1 MDHQHPH
8 QHPHEHTHDE
18 HGEGVG
24 FEDDGTE
31 LGGRRT
37 HDRVAH
43 STGSSTPPDAADTA
57 AAQTLLPVVRQPGGY
72 PKGLLLLDDADQLTD
87 HGGKAVSPVTD
98 AGMPYRYKV
107 RLAGRSAYATTA
119 DEVLALFVSDYPLPT
134 PGEVRTKQEVALD
147 LVRSRGQHCLGV
159 MVNQVAL
166 AILGGGLTSEE
177 EQVLQRSAELDETGP
192 ITTTHCERWTH
203 PSVAMVLMGDLYA
216 AQYGRYEP
224 PTGNV
229 VFLFP
234 GNAERYLTDLAEL
247 GLLALSQNPA
257 WSSAPLVEVAGR

>member
-8 QHPHEHTHDE
+8 QHPHEHTDDESGDGGGPEDNGQREHD
-18 HGEGVG
+18 H
-24 FEDDGTE
+24 
-31 LGGRRT
+31 
-37 HDRVAH
+37 VAH
-43 STGSSTPPDAADTA
+43 RENSSTPLDASDAVP
-57 AAQTLLPVVRQPGGY
+57 AQTLLPVVRQPDGY
-72 PKGLLLLDDADQLTD
+72 PTGLLLLDDADQLID
-87 HGGKAVSPVTD
+87 HGGKAVPPVTD

-119 DEVLALFVSDYPLPT
+119 DEMLALFVPDYPLPT
-134 PGEVRTKQEVALD
+134 PDDTRTKQEVALD

-159 MVNQVAL
+159 MVNHVAL
-166 AILGGGLTSEE
+166 AILSGGLTSEE
-177 EQVLQRSAELDETGP
+177 EQLLQRSAELDETGP
-192 ITTTHCERWTH
+192 ITTKHCERWTH
-203 PSVAMVLMGDLYA
+203 PDVAMALMGDLYA

-234 GNAERYLTDLAEL
+234 GGAERYLTDLAAL

-257 WSSAPLVEVAGR
+257 WTSAPLVEVAGR

>member
-1 MDHQHPH
+1 MDH
-8 QHPHEHTHDE
+8 QHPHEHTDGE
-18 HGEGVG
+18 HGEDGGIEVG
-24 FEDDGTE
+24 GQ
-31 LGGRRT
+31 RT
-37 HDRVAH
+37 HDHVAH
-43 STGSSTPPDAADTA
+43 PTRSSTPLDPPDAV
-57 AAQTLLPVVRQPGGY
+57 AAQTVLPVVSQPGGY
-72 PKGLLLLDDADQLTD
+72 PTGLLLLDDADQLID
-87 HGGKAVSPVTD
+87 HGGKAVPPVTD

-119 DEVLALFVSDYPLPT
+119 DEMLALFVPDYPLPG
-134 PGEVRTKQEVALD
+134 PGDTRTKQEVALD

-177 EQVLQRSAELDETGP
+177 EQLLQRSAELDETGP
-192 ITTTHCERWTH
+192 ITKTHCERWTH

-224 PTGNV
+224 PSGNV

-234 GNAERYLTDLAEL
+234 GNAERYLADLAGL

-257 WSSAPLVEVAGR
+257 WTLAPLVEVVGR